1 MAFVSKN
8 DNSVAINTNG
18 STTTSADKRRS
29 RTLAKQQ
36 QISEGI
42 ASISTQILD
51 NAQESVSIAK
61 KLQSLI
67 KQTTTAIEKNSSASK
82 QALENVKIITKN
94 IKRMTSSINTVVQS
108 TLSTGN
114 IITSSVDN
122 VDLTVMRMQNTI
134 SVAKNAS
141 TKSEELK
148 LSSQSIGSVVG
159 LIAKIADQ
167 TNLLALN
174 AAIEASRAKEH
185 GKGFAVVADETHLLA
200 GESEKNAE
208 HISAMVSTIQMS
220 IDNITNFI
228 VNTTNIIGNTGKTGE
243 SLSKKM
249 GELKK
254 ISVYTVEATKSI
266 NIHIEKLHDN
276 STLILDGSKNIT
288 DGTSNIALLVD
299 QTMNDVEF
307 QTNTLIE
314 AQEDI
319 KELSHLADDLKY
331 STNSIETAED
341 IINLADQI
349 SSSTEDVQLHL
360 SQVNLSLD
368 DIKQQSNVTNK
379 TTLNIKKYLEDVLS
393 NAMDIDSLILISRR
407 NFDILKISF
416 TEAKHILLNIKLDI
430 EKSVVQG
437 QSGNLE
443 LSVTTKEIKNVN
455 KTVSNISKSIVQLK
469 MLAISGSIESARAGN
484 FGKGF
489 AVVSN
494 DIRNLSKDLETNT
507 DTICDIVESMNIEIN
522 TAQNHWLAL
531 LQGQNNEN
539 KNLDSVII
547 EIDTINEQLLDL
559 LDEFQSLKTVNSKNI
574 DNIKSVL
581 TSTTEIQKA
590 VEASVKNAIESKEVG
605 ELLAETIL
613 SITDGVEELAIIADE
628 LQQG

>member
-1 MAFVSKN
+1 MF
-8 DNSVAINTNG
+8 
-18 STTTSADKRRS
+18 
-29 RTLAKQQ
+29 
-36 QISEGI
+36 
-42 ASISTQILD
+42 
-51 NAQESVSIAK
+51 
-61 KLQSLI
+61 
-67 KQTTTAIEKNSSASK
+67 
-82 QALENVKIITKN
+82 
-94 IKRMTSSINTVVQS
+94 
-108 TLSTGN
+108 
-114 IITSSVDN
+114 
-122 VDLTVMRMQNTI
+122 
-134 SVAKNAS
+134 
-141 TKSEELK
+141 
-148 LSSQSIGSVVG
+148 
-159 LIAKIADQ
+159 
-167 TNLLALN
+167 
-174 AAIEASRAKEH
+174 
-185 GKGFAVVADETHLLA
+185 
-200 GESEKNAE
+200 
-208 HISAMVSTIQMS
+208 
-220 IDNITNFI
+220 
-228 VNTTNIIGNTGKTGE
+228 
-243 SLSKKM
+243 
-249 GELKK
+249 
-254 ISVYTVEATKSI
+254 
-266 NIHIEKLHDN
+266 
-276 STLILDGSKNIT
+276 
-288 DGTSNIALLVD
+288 
-299 QTMNDVEF
+299 
-307 QTNTLIE
+307 
-314 AQEDI
+314 
-319 KELSHLADDLKY
+319 DDLKY
-331 STNSIETAED
+331 STNSVETAED
-341 IINLADQI
+341 IISLADQI

-368 DIKQQSNVTNK
+368 DIRQQSNVTNK

>member
-368 DIKQQSNVTNK
+368 DINQQSNLTNK

-590 VEASVKNAIESKEVG
+590 VEVSVKNAIESKEVG

>member
-1 MAFVSKN
+1 
-8 DNSVAINTNG
+8 
-18 STTTSADKRRS
+18 
-29 RTLAKQQ
+29 
-36 QISEGI
+36 
-42 ASISTQILD
+42 
-51 NAQESVSIAK
+51 
-61 KLQSLI
+61 
-67 KQTTTAIEKNSSASK
+67 
-82 QALENVKIITKN
+82 
-94 IKRMTSSINTVVQS
+94 
-108 TLSTGN
+108 
-114 IITSSVDN
+114 
-122 VDLTVMRMQNTI
+122 
-134 SVAKNAS
+134 
-141 TKSEELK
+141 
-148 LSSQSIGSVVG
+148 
-159 LIAKIADQ
+159 
-167 TNLLALN
+167 
-174 AAIEASRAKEH
+174 
-185 GKGFAVVADETHLLA
+185 
-200 GESEKNAE
+200 
-208 HISAMVSTIQMS
+208 
-220 IDNITNFI
+220 
-228 VNTTNIIGNTGKTGE
+228 
-243 SLSKKM
+243 M

>member
-288 DGTSNIALLVD
+288 DATSNIALLVD

-590 VEASVKNAIESKEVG
+590 VEVSVKNAIESKEVG

>member
-590 VEASVKNAIESKEVG
+590 VEVSVKNAIESKEVG